1 MPSISGKQSK
11 EKAQQRKK
19 SSDQRRHVK
28 DLDSPSTG
36 IFQLGGD
43 YQSTAKNLLEEFEK
57 DDTLEPNMQ
66 MLNDGTSKFSN
77 VDNRN
82 RVASFEGTLGDDQ
95 GMETR
100 QNNLQRPKEE
110 MTTADREAY

>member
-1 MPSISGKQSK
+1 
-11 EKAQQRKK
+11 
-19 SSDQRRHVK
+19 
-28 DLDSPSTG
+28 
-36 IFQLGGD
+36 
-43 YQSTAKNLLEEFEK
+43 
-57 DDTLEPNMQ
+57 MQ